1 MLLHNNFGV
10 DLGSSTLK
18 IYDQRKD
25 IITKEKNMIAIR
37 DGSEVLAIGNDAYEM
52 FEKTPQNV
60 RIHTPIINGRISDV
74 FQVEAVLHT
83 LLNRS
88 GSSVGYRPT
97 IYFSVPTGLTQI
109 EKRAYY
115 AVAHR
120 GKLRKCR
127 IFLVDRPVVDAL
139 ALGIPLNRT
148 KGAMIVNIGS
158 QGTEISV
165 VADARVIVSK
175 QIPLGGKQFNE
186 AIRSNIRKK
195 NNLQVGIRTAKRLK
209 LALADLE
216 PVKKEGR
223 KVMGMD
229 CINGIPRDGIITT
242 TTINDAVRERVSQIA
257 KEVHTMIQR
266 TPPQIRAN
274 IEREGI
280 YLTGGSTKIPHIDK
294 FLSKELECPVQ
305 LSLYYDLC
313 TVCGLKELVTHPAL
327 HRFAYP
333 VTKQ

>member
-10 DLGSSTLK
+10 DLGTSTLK

-25 IITKEKNMIAIR
+25 TITKEKNMIAVR
-37 DGSEVLAIGNDAYEM
+37 GKDQVLAIGNDAYEM
-52 FEKTPQNV
+52 FEKTPADIKV
-60 RIHTPIINGRISDV
+60 STPMVNGRISDV

-88 GSSVGYRPT
+88 ESSVGYRPT
-97 IYFSVPTGLTQI
+97 LFFAVPTGLTQI

-120 GKLRKCR
+120 GKLRKCK
-127 IFLVDRPVVDAL
+127 IYLVDKPIVDAL

-148 KGAMIVNIGS
+148 KGSMLVNMGA
-158 QGTEISV
+158 QCTEISV
-165 VADARVIVSK
+165 VADSRVIISR
-175 QIPLGGKQFNE
+175 QIPIGGKQFNE
-186 AIRSNIRKK
+186 AIRSNIRRK

-209 LALADLE
+209 MALADME
-216 PVKKEGR
+216 PAKKEGR

-229 CINGIPRDGIITT
+229 CSNGIPRDGIVTT
-242 TTINDAVRERVSQIA
+242 TTVNEAVRERVLLICAEIS
-257 KEVHTMIQR
+257 KVMQR

-274 IEREGI
+274 IQKEGI
-280 YLTGGSTKIPHIDK
+280 YLTGGSTRIPGMDK
-294 FLSKELECPVQ
+294 FLSRELDCSVQ

-313 TVCGLKELVTHPAL
+313 TICGLKELITHPVL

>member
-1 MLLHNNFGV
+1 MLFQNNFGV
-10 DLGSSTLK
+10 DFGGSTLK
-18 IYDQRKD
+18 IYDERKD
-25 IITKEKNMIAIR
+25 TITKEKNMIAMR
-37 DGSEVLAIGNDAYEM
+37 NQSEVLAIGNDVYEM

-60 RIHTPIINGRISDV
+60 KIYTPVINGRISDV
-74 FQVEAVLHT
+74 FQAAAVLHT
-83 LLNRS
+83 LLNRN
-88 GSSVGYRPT
+88 GSWVGYRPRM
-97 IYFSVPTGLTQI
+97 YFAVPTGLTQI

-120 GKLRKCR
+120 GKLRKCK
-127 IFLVDRPVVDAL
+127 IFLVDRPIVDAI

-148 KGAMIVNIGS
+148 KGSMIVNMGA
-158 QGTEISV
+158 QMTEISV

-175 QIPLGGKQFNE
+175 QIPVGGKQFNE

-195 NNLQVGIRTAKRLK
+195 NNLQVGIRTARRLK

-216 PVKKEGR
+216 PSRKEGR

-229 CINGIPRDGIITT
+229 CINGIPRDGIVSSTT
-242 TTINDAVRERVSQIA
+242 VNDAIRERMTQLTEEIRTVIW
-257 KEVHTMIQR
+257 R

-274 IEREGI
+274 IGREGI
-280 YLTGGSTKIPHIDK
+280 YLTGGSTRIPNIDK
-294 FLSKELECPVQ
+294 FLSHKLEHSVQ

-313 TVCGLKELVTHPAL
+313 TVCGLKELVTHPVL

-333 VTKQ
+333 AAK

>member
-37 DGSEVLAIGNDAYEM
+37 NQSDVLAIGNDAFEM
-52 FEKTPQNV
+52 FEKTPQDIN
-60 RIHTPIINGRISDV
+60 IYTPISNGRINNV

-88 GSSVGYRPT
+88 GSKVGYRPNL
-97 IYFSVPTGLTQI
+97 YFSVPAGMTQI

-115 AVAHR
+115 AIAHR
-120 GKLRKCR
+120 GKLRKCK
-127 IFLVDRPVVDAL
+127 IYLVDRPIADAL
-139 ALGIPLNRT
+139 ALGIPLKRT

-158 QGTEISV
+158 QNTEVSV
-165 VADARVIVSK
+165 VADARVIISK
-175 QIPLGGKQFNE
+175 QIPIGGKQFNE
-186 AIRSNIRKK
+186 SIRSNIRKK
-195 NNLQVGIRTAKRLK
+195 NNLHVGLRTAKSLK
-209 LALADLE
+209 LSMADMQPE
-216 PVKKEGR
+216 RKEAQ

-229 CINGIPRDGIITT
+229 CTNGIPRDGLVTNV
-242 TTINDAVRERVSQIA
+242 TISESICERMDQIA
-257 KEVHTMIQR
+257 EEIRTILFR

-280 YLTGGSTKIPHIDK
+280 YLTGGSTRITHVDQY
-294 FLSKELECPVQ
+294 LSERLDCAVQ
-305 LSLYYDLC
+305 LPLYYDLC
-313 TVCGLKELVTHPAL
+313 TICGLKELVTHPIL